1 LKRGKKYQEAL
12 KKIDRSR
19 LYTPLLAIRLLK
31 ENATARFDETA
42 EVHIRLGVDPRQA
55 DQQVRG
61 TVVLPHGTGKT
72 VRVLIFAQGEKARE
86 AEEAGAD
93 YVGGTELIEKI
104 QKGWLDFDVAVA
116 TPDMMGKIGKL
127 GRILGPRGLMPN
139 PKVGTV
145 TFDIGKVVQEIKAGK
160 IAYKIDKFGVIHA
173 PIGKIS
179 FTEKELIENYATLLE
194 DILKEKPVSA
204 KGKYLKSI
212 TITSTMGP
220 GIKVD
225 PSKTRDLLEEEAV

>member
-1 LKRGKKYQEAL
+1 MKRGKKYQEAL

-72 VRVLIFAQGEKARE
+72 VRVLVFTQGEKAKE

-93 YVGGTELIEKI
+93 YVGDTELIEKI

-145 TFDIGKVVQEIKAGK
+145 TFDIGKVVKEIKAGK
-160 IAYKIDKFGVIHA
+160 ITYKIDKFGIIHA

-179 FTEKELIENYATLLE
+179 FTEKELVENYASLLE
-194 DILKEKPVSA
+194 DILKMKPVSA

>member
-1 LKRGKKYQEAL
+1 MKRGKKYQEAL

>member
-1 LKRGKKYQEAL
+1 MKRGKKYQEAL

-61 TVVLPHGTGKT
+61 TVVLPYGTGKT
-72 VRVLIFAQGEKARE
+72 IRVLVFAQGEKARE

-220 GIKVD
+220 GIRVD